1 MSVRSA
7 DVKRIITFWFN
18 RPPIEWITAPRG
30 IDDQIRSEFDDLVLK
45 ARQNKLD
52 DWEMEPEA
60 CLALVVLLD
69 QFSRNLFRGS
79 PDAFSADSKAH
90 EIATRAIIR
99 GFDKDV
105 TAIQASAFYLP
116 LLHQESLISLVAAR
130 SLFENLR
137 QRCVTGEEKEWAD
150 MGIDIV
156 NENIRHME
164 QFGRYPS
171 RNLPLG
177 RTSTEAEEE
186 YLKQQANRE

>member
-1 MSVRSA
+1 MPAMST

-18 RPPIEWITAPRG
+18 RSPVEWIAGPRG
-30 IDDQIRSEFDDLVLK
+30 IDDQIRSEFGDLVLK

-60 CLALVVLLD
+60 CLALAVLLD
-69 QFSRNLFRGS
+69 QFSRNIFRGS
-79 PDAFSADSKAH
+79 PDAFSADSKSH
-90 EIATRAIIR
+90 ELATRAIIC

-105 TAIQASAFYLP
+105 TVIQASAFYLP

-137 QRCVTGEEKEWAD
+137 QRCVNREEEKWVD

-156 NENIRHME
+156 NENIRHM
-164 QFGRYPS
+164 QKFGRYPS
-171 RNLPLG
+171 RNLALG
-177 RTSTEAEEE
+177 RTNTEAEEE
-186 YLKQQANRE
+186 HLEQQANRE

>member
-1 MSVRSA
+1 MPIMNA

-18 RPPIEWITAPRG
+18 RPPVEWISAPRG
-30 IDDQIRSEFDDLVLK
+30 IDDQIRSEFSDLVIK
-45 ARQNKLD
+45 ARQNRLD

-79 PDAFSADSKAH
+79 PDAFGADSKAH

-105 TAIQASAFYLP
+105 TVIQASAFYLP

-137 QRCVTGEEKEWAD
+137 QRCVASEEKEWAD
-150 MGIDIV
+150 MGVDIV
-156 NENIRHME
+156 NENIQYME
-164 QFGRYPS
+164 KFGRYPS
-171 RNLPLG
+171 RNVALG
-177 RTSTEAEEE
+177 RANTEAEEE
-186 YLKQQANRE
+186 YLKKRANQE